1 MTNQSFNYLAIFNSY
16 KTFTDKMDLCNIGND
31 FISTND
37 ERYNQFGQFT
47 KTGFTWI
54 LAYL

>member
-1 MTNQSFNYLAIFNSY
+1 MTNQSFNYLAIFNTY